1 MCSRTTSLN
10 DLAVLQDFGSRQIKN
25 WWSEE
30 LIDELDRL
38 VVRLT
43 NGRRNKGW
51 VMFRERRGWDEA
63 RDYCYNGE
71 CETK

>member
-1 MCSRTTSLN
+1 VMYSRTTSLN
-10 DLAVLQDFGSRQIKN
+10 GLAVLQDFGSRQIKN

-43 NGRRNKGW
+43 MGG
-51 VMFRERRGWDEA
+51 
-63 RDYCYNGE
+63 
-71 CETK
+71 ETKDG